1 MSRSEHSEHGH
12 GEGHQATNHGEEGEL
27 LCIEDSLPGQ
37 DSSQEQ
43 YHSSRGLVMEAL
55 NVLKNSEVV
64 RVQDSYFS
72 LCVDQ
77 GGQT

>member
-1 MSRSEHSEHGH
+1 MNMGMERVTRQS
-12 GEGHQATNHGEEGEL
+12 TNHGEEGEL
-27 LCIEDSLPGQ
+27 LCMKDSLPKQ
-37 DSSQEQ
+37 ASSQEQ
-43 YHSSRGLVMEAL
+43 YHSSGGLVVELL

-64 RVQDSYFS
+64 GVQDSYFR

>member
-1 MSRSEHSEHGH
+1 MSMGMERVTRQS
-12 GEGHQATNHGEEGEL
+12 TNHGEEGEL
-27 LCIEDSLPGQ
+27 LCMKDSLPRQ
-37 DSSQEQ
+37 ASSQEQ
-43 YHSSRGLVMEAL
+43 YHSSRGLVVEAL
-55 NVLKNSEVV
+55 NVLKNSKVV